1 MKFLIKYIFLIFIF
15 ISQSFGLDEKKK
27 ANYDLATRF
36 APYKFKN
43 LTYSTSINPRWIEGT
58 DNFWYEWKSSDGSE
72 FYIVDPLKGIKE
84 KLFDN
89 DKIASQLTRLTLDP
103 WDGKHLPIEKIKF
116 VKKNILQ
123 FDVKSSQDEQKEE
136 IENDEN
142 QEEQKGTNR
151 KTKKKIFHFEYD
163 IKTKTLRELDK
174 WEAPDNHPDWA
185 SISPDGKTIIF
196 ARNDNLFK
204 IDESEYNKVL
214 EARLDKDK
222 KAADKASKK
231 LKLDEIQLTYNGEE
245 DFSYSN
251 SRFWARGTIDS
262 KREKEKND
270 RKKVNVYWSKDSK
283 KFALIRSDRRE
294 VKNLWVIHSVG
305 YKRPELETYK
315 YDMAGDSLVSQ
326 YEMMTYDLDSDR
338 SIVIDT
344 KHFKDQRVG
353 IYSARNFIY
362 PDSDEPRRS
371 LWLSESSKYLYFYRQ
386 SRDWQKVDVCRADTE
401 TGEVEILF
409 EERLNTYI
417 DLQRLEL
424 MDNGNMIWWSERDGW
439 GHLYLFNP
447 KGKVLKQLTSGS
459 YSVRSVVGIDE
470 AKGNIYFMANG
481 REKDEDPYYRH
492 LYRISMDGTR
502 LKLLNSGN
510 FDHQVSM
517 NESNKY
523 FISNYSRVN
532 TQPKSAL
539 YNSMGKKL
547 IDLEK
552 SDMSQLMAAG
562 FKYPEPFKVKSA
574 DGITD
579 IYGVMTKPFD
589 FDPNKSYPIIAYVY
603 PGPQTESV
611 AKSFNSLR
619 HSTTHLAQFGFIVIT
634 IGNRGGHPW
643 RSKWYHNY
651 GYGNLRDYGL
661 ADKKSGIEQLA
672 TKYSF
677 IDMDRVGIYGHSGGG
692 FMSTAAMLVYPDFFK
707 VAVSSAGNHENNVYN
722 SYWSEKHHGI
732 KEVIDDE
739 GRITFE
745 YDIDKNSEL
754 ANNLKGH
761 LLLTTGDVDNNV
773 HMAGTLRMAEA
784 LIKANKRFDFFIFP
798 GQRHGFGSMN
808 DYWAWLR
815 AEYFVKHLIGDNY
828 WNVDINQLNLEKEQ
842 NK

>member
-1 MKFLIKYIFLIFIF
+1 MKSLNKYTFLVFIL
-15 ISQSFGLDEKKK
+15 ISQSFGLNEKNK
-27 ANYDLATRF
+27 ANYDLATQF
-36 APYKFKN
+36 APYKIKK
-43 LTYSTSINPRWIEGT
+43 LTYSTSLNPKWIKGT
-58 DNFWYEWKSSDGSE
+58 NNFWYEWKSSDGSA
-72 FYIVDPLKGIKE
+72 FYIVDPLKGTKE

-116 VKKNILQ
+116 VKDDIIQ
-123 FDVKSSQDEQKEE
+123 FDVKSSQDEEKDE
-136 IENDEN
+136 IEYDEN
-142 QEEQKGTNR
+142 QEEQKR
-151 KTKKKIFHFEYD
+151 KRQKAKKKIFHFEYD
-163 IKTKTLRELDK
+163 IKRKTLRELDK

-185 SISPDGKTIIF
+185 SISPDGKTIVF
-196 ARNDNLFK
+196 VRNDNLFK
-204 IDESEYNKVL
+204 IDESEYKKVL
-214 EARLDKDK
+214 DARRDKDK
-222 KAADKASKK
+222 KSADKASKK
-231 LKLDEIQLTYNGEE
+231 LELDEIQLTYNGEE
-245 DFSYSN
+245 HFSYSN

-262 KREKEKND
+262 KREKEKNN
-270 RKKVNVYWSKDSK
+270 RKKVNLYWSKDSN
-283 KFALIRSDRRE
+283 KFALIRADRRK
-294 VKNLWVIHSVG
+294 VKNLWVVHSVG
-305 YKRPELETYK
+305 HKRPELETYK

-326 YEMMTYDLDSDR
+326 YEMMVYNLDSDR
-338 SIVIDT
+338 AVVVDT
-344 KHFKDQRVG
+344 DNFKDQRVG
-353 IYSARNFIY
+353 LYASRNFIY
-362 PDSDEPRRS
+362 PDSDEPRRN
-371 LWLSESSKYLYFYRQ
+371 LWLSKDSKHLYFYRQ
-386 SRDWQKVDVCRADTE
+386 SRDWHKVDVCRADTE
-401 TGEVEILF
+401 TGKVEVLF

-417 DLQRLEL
+417 DLQRIEL

-439 GHLYLFNP
+439 GHLYLYNS
-447 KGKVLKQLTSGS
+447 KGEVLKQLTNGPF
-459 YSVRSVVGIDE
+459 SVRSVVGIDE

-481 REKDEDPYYRH
+481 REKDEDPYYQH
-492 LYRISMDGTR
+492 LYRVSMDGTR

-510 FDHQVSM
+510 FDHRVNM
-517 NESNKY
+517 DESNKY

-539 YNSMGKKL
+539 YNTMGKKL
-547 IDLEK
+547 LDLEE
-552 SDMSQLMAAG
+552 SDMSQLIAAG
-562 FKYPEPFKVKSA
+562 FKYPEPFQVKSA

-611 AKSFNSLR
+611 AKAFNQLR
-619 HSTTHLAQFGFIVIT
+619 HHTTHLAQFGFIVIT

-661 ADKKSGIEQLA
+661 ADKKAGIEQLA
-672 TKYSF
+672 AKHSF
-677 IDMDRVGIYGHSGGG
+677 INMDRVGIYGHSGGG

-732 KEVIDDE
+732 KEVVDDE
-739 GRITFE
+739 GKITFE
-745 YDIDKNSEL
+745 YDIAKNSQL

-761 LLLTTGDVDNNV
+761 LMLTTGDVDNNV

-798 GQRHGFGSMN
+798 GQRHGFGNMN

-828 WNVDINQLNLEKEQ
+828 WDVDINQLNLEKEQ